1 MLPLPG
7 LTARCLALSLR
18 VTESI
23 LCIYTYCYYFGA
35 IPESV
40 RDARIEKETL
50 LEDKELDGNF
60 VIHPEEGT
68 APVPLPGD
76 MGKIAACCLPALDLR
91 RRPGLIPA
99 AEL

>member
-7 LTARCLALSLR
+7 LTVRWLALSQR

-35 IPESV
+35 ILESL

-50 LEDKELDGNF
+50 PEDKELDGDF

-76 MGKIAACCLPALDLR
+76 MGKIAACSLPALDLWG
-91 RRPGLIPA
+91 RPGIIPV